1 MVDCWWGILV
11 GLNEKWEYGDGIR
24 NGIFLVQTE
33 LINQESM
40 G

>member
-24 NGIFLVQTE
+24 NGIFFGANG
-33 LINQESM
+33 ID
-40 G
+40 